1 MSNTIKAAIITGVA
15 TIVAGFIGGMGYGK
29 SSEQKNIQN
38 EIQAAMGNVVN
49 FMGDN
54 NEVTINSVKDLVDE
68 YQRLQSQ
75 NKSLLD
81 QNTKYFSDLSEA
93 NYQVSA
99 LQSKTNDMPEI
110 NFNNLALSIDAQDI
124 LINKNN
130 SMVTID
136 GRDYFSREIVESLIS
151 DEQNFTI
158 KNDTLFIGNVVAN
171 KANLFEHKIM
181 HQSNCEIRDTA
192 TDSYGNIYANI
203 LYMNTL
209 SNYNHDYIIFVL
221 NEQYSL
227 LRFSVAIVDFAQLD
241 KKGVL
246 TVKADNQVVYTSDS
260 LNKKTELFTE
270 VDIPINYCTLLT
282 IEYDGEYTNGCII
295 SDAIVY
301 N

>member
-124 LINKNN
+124 LINRNN

-136 GRDYFSREIVESLIS
+136 GRDYFSREIVESLIP
-151 DEQNFTI
+151 DEQNCTI
-158 KNDTLFIGNVVAN
+158 KNNTLFIGKVIAE
-171 KANLFEHKIM
+171 KANLLDQWVTNSFGCDYEEAI
-181 HQSNCEIRDTA
+181 N
-192 TDSYGNIYANI
+192 DSLGNTCTKALVLWMRSGNITYNLNRKYSNLKFKLSSYNEGDKNI
-203 LYMNTL
+203 C
-209 SNYNHDYIIFVL
+209 
-221 NEQYSL
+221 
-227 LRFSVAIVDFAQLD
+227 
-241 KKGVL
+241 GVI
-246 TVKADNQVVYTSDS
+246 TIKADEEIIYTSPTI
-260 LNKKTELFTE
+260 NIYTEMID
-270 VDIPINYCTLLT
+270 VDVPINNCATLT
-282 IEYDGEYTNGCII
+282 ITGATKDFFRCII

>member
-93 NYQVSA
+93 NYQVNA
-99 LQSKTNDMPEI
+99 LQTKTNDIPEI
-110 NFNNLALSIDAQDI
+110 KFNDLSLLIDVQDI
-124 LINKNN
+124 AINKNN

-136 GRDYFSREIVESLIS
+136 GRNYFSREIVESLIS
-151 DEQNFTI
+151 DGQNFTI
-158 KNDTLFIGNVVAN
+158 KDDTLFIGKVIAE
-171 KANLFEHKIM
+171 KANLFGQNVLNKSQHLQYMNTVK
-181 HQSNCEIRDTA
+181 
-192 TDSYGNIYANI
+192 DSYGNTRTNVIMNGYYRSSIIY
-203 LYMNTL
+203 
-209 SNYNHDYIIFVL
+209 
-221 NEQYSL
+221 
-227 LRFSVAIVDFAQLD
+227 
-241 KKGVL
+241 
-246 TVKADNQVVYTSDS
+246 S
-260 LNKKTELFTE
+260 LNKRYSYLKCTVSISEDYYFGYTTTLTIISDEEIVYSSDITKTTE
-270 VDIPINYCTLLT
+270 PYDIEVPINNCKLLT
-282 IEYDGEYTNGCII
+282 IQFDSNIGSDGCII